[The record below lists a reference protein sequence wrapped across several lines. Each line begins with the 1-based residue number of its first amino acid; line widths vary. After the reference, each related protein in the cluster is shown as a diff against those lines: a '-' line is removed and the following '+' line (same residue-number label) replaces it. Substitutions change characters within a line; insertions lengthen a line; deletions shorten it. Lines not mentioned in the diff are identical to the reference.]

1 MKINKKEFKKLYNN
15 CLQDIL
21 IVQPL
26 DMKFKRKISLHEQ
39 AYLNFNFK
47 YYLERSWIR
56 CWNVYQL
63 LPEISSKDKKIKL
76 IDIGGFFGN
85 FSLCLKRL
93 GYDVSLAE
101 VYDYYGDSFDNLRK
115 FLEKEGVQIIDMDL
129 TLPFKSDFDKQYDVI
144 LCLAI
149 LEHLANSPKAL
160 FENIK
165 KILTKEGILLLEVPN
180 LAYWLNRIKLLSGI
194 SILPSIET
202 IYKSKIPF
210 TGHHHEY
217 VREEIVKLA
226 QLNNLKLDQLVF
238 YNYSLNSFVSKIKY
252 FPVYIFNN
260 CKEIMLARLK
270 SM

>member
-1 MKINKKEFKKLYNN
+1 MKINKKEFKKLYDN
-15 CLQDIL
+15 CLKDIF
-21 IVQPL
+21 IAQPL
-26 DMKFKRKISLHEQ
+26 NMDFKKKISLHDQ
-39 AYLNFNFK
+39 SYLTFDFK

-56 CWNVYQL
+56 CWNVYKL
-63 LPEISSKDKKIKL
+63 LPEISSEDKNIKL

-85 FSLCLKRL
+85 FSLCFKRL

-101 VYDYYGDSFDNLRK
+101 VYDYYAGSFDNLRK
-115 FLEKEGVQIIDMDL
+115 FLEKEGIQIIDIDI
-129 TLPFKSDFDKQYDVI
+129 TLPLESNFDEQYDVV

-149 LEHLANSPKAL
+149 LEHLANSPKTL

-165 KILTKEGILLLEVPN
+165 KGLSKDGIILLEVPN
-180 LAYWLNRIKLLSGI
+180 LVYWPNRIKLLNGK

-217 VREEIVKLA
+217 VREEIIRLA
-226 QLNNLKLDQLVF
+226 KLNNLRLDKLVF

-252 FPVYIFNN
+252 LPAYIFNDY
-260 CKEIMLARLK
+260 KEIMLARLK
-270 SM
+270 LT